1 MCAMSLRNHLGTAGD
16 TCHLFISATE
26 HVRGEV
32 QKSEVLQIGSTLLVV
47 KAKNIYF
54 NTPKR

>member
-1 MCAMSLRNHLGTAGD
+1 M
-16 TCHLFISATE
+16 
-26 HVRGEV
+26 RGEV

-54 NTPKR
+54 NTPKRQKIMETNTDIEI